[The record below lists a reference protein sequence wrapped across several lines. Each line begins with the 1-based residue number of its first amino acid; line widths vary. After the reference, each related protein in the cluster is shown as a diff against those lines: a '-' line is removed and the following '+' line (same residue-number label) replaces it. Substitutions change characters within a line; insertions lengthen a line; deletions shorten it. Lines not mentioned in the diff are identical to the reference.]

1 MRPLACLCSRHSSS
15 RTTNDTRNATPMN
28 AQIQALGNN
37 HVLWATVAAWFVAQV
52 LKTLR
57 ALFSTHRLNL
67 SYLASSGGM
76 PSSHSA
82 LVTALA
88 TAVARENGL
97 QSSSFAIAATLAA
110 VVMYDA
116 AGVRLAVSKQA
127 RILNLMLDDFFNER
141 GINEKRL
148 HELIGHT
155 PVQVFAGALLGIV
168 FGIILT

>member
-1 MRPLACLCSRHSSS
+1 MHE
-15 RTTNDTRNATPMN
+15 TQNATHMN
-28 AQIQALGNN
+28 PQLQALANN
-37 HVLWATVAAWFVAQV
+37 HVLWATVVAWFVAQL
-52 LKTLR
+52 LKMLR
-57 ALFSTHRLNL
+57 ALLSTHKLNL
-67 SYLASSGGM
+67 SYLTSSGGM

-82 LVTALA
+82 LVTSLA
-88 TAVARENGL
+88 TAVARVNGL
-97 QSSSFAIAATLAA
+97 QSSSFAVAATLAA

-127 RILNLMLDDFFNER
+127 RILNLMLDDFFHER

-168 FGIILT
+168 FGIILTP